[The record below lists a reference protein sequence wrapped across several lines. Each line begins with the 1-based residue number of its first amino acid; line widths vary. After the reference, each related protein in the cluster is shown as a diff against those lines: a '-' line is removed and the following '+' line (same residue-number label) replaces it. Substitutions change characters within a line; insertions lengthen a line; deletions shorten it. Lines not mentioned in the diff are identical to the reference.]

1 MEDEKR
7 IVDII
12 RSVASPTHYYT
23 GLTSDVD
30 ARLEWH
36 NHRPCGFSVDHRPRS
51 LVLVM
56 TFATEEHA
64 RRFER

>member
-7 IVDII
+7 IVDIT
-12 RSVASPTHYYT
+12 RGVASPTHYYT

-36 NHRPCGFSVDHRPRS
+36 NHGPCGFTVDHRPWS